1 MKQSSDQQGA
11 GQPQNGFLTES
22 ENLSSFFLSS
32 IKEVHDRA
40 EGLARHREFV
50 GKDTQKPFFMRSIMD
65 PQSGIEIDRNCP
77 LERVVVSLL
86 DCNCVQRLNDI
97 FQIGGGRRVYPD
109 AIHSRFGHSIGVG
122 VLTAKV
128 LSSMQARSR
137 DPHVKKQIEE
147 WGPVVVAFGVLH
159 DLGHVAPGSHIAQKV
174 WFPKQKDAHEEISR
188 RIVEQDAGL
197 REVLN
202 SVIGEGAAE
211 KLDSIMSECPS
222 VPRWTWQLVTAG
234 GWNVD
239 RGDWVGR
246 DSLMCGVNYGS
257 NDRVIIA
264 KGLAIRP
271 TPDGVGGDLVILE
284 SGVGALEP
292 FFSGRTALYK
302 NVYGHPVARIFE
314 ALYVLVGERARALY
328 RAGDIIFAD
337 ESMQAVLA
345 ADSSV
350 EVPLEHIMNMDEST
364 FRYHLKKWA
373 VGEDLALRE
382 LSHQILNRRKFMW
395 MSPSDENRAIVRKLV
410 QESGRD
416 ENYAM
421 LELPEQTINF
431 EKDLKKAP
439 LVMRADGSLLPL
451 IEVSGPL
458 GKLSELNHITL
469 KPLLAVSLEVCK
481 DLPKIQ

>member
-1 MKQSSDQQGA
+1 M
-11 GQPQNGFLTES
+11 
-22 ENLSSFFLSS
+22 
-32 IKEVHDRA
+32 
-40 EGLARHREFV
+40 
-50 GKDTQKPFFMRSIMD
+50 
-65 PQSGIEIDRNCP
+65 
-77 LERVVVSLL
+77 
-86 DCNCVQRLNDI
+86 
-97 FQIGGGRRVYPD
+97 
-109 AIHSRFGHSIGVG
+109 
-122 VLTAKV
+122 
-128 LSSMQARSR
+128 
-137 DPHVKKQIEE
+137 
-147 WGPVVVAFGVLH
+147 VAFGVLH

-188 RIVEQDAGL
+188 RIVKQDAGL

-264 KGLAIRP
+264 NGLAIRP

-458 GKLSELNHITL
+458 GKLSELNHIKL
-469 KPLLAVSLEVCK
+469 KPLLAVSLSICK
-481 DLPKIQ
+481 NLPVRH

>member
-1 MKQSSDQQGA
+1 MNQSSDQQGA

-97 FQIGGGRRVYPD
+97 SQIGGARRVYPD

-147 WGPVVVAFGVLH
+147 WGPVAVAFGVLH

-264 KGLAIRP
+264 NGLAIRP

-458 GKLSELNHITL
+458 GKLSELNHIKL
-469 KPLLAVSLEVCK
+469 KPLLAVSLAVCK

>member
-1 MKQSSDQQGA
+1 MNQSSDQHSA
-11 GQPQNGFLTES
+11 GQPQNGFLTNS

-97 FQIGGGRRVYPD
+97 FQIGGARRVYPD

-122 VLTAKV
+122 VLTAEV

-137 DPHVKKQIEE
+137 DPQVKKQIEE

-174 WFPKQKDAHEEISR
+174 WFPKEKDAHEAISR
-188 RIVEQDAGL
+188 RIVKHDAGL

-211 KLDSIMSECPS
+211 KLDSIMSECLS

-314 ALYVLVGERARALY
+314 AMYVLVGERARALY
-328 RAGDIIFAD
+328 RAGDLIFAD

-350 EVPLEHIMNMDEST
+350 DVPLKHIMNMNESWVS
-364 FRYHLKKWA
+364 YHLAKWA
-373 VGEDLALRE
+373 DGEDLPLRE
-382 LSHQILNRRKFMW
+382 LSHEILNRRPFRRVE
-395 MSPSDENRAIVRKLV
+395 PTDENRAMVRKLV
-410 QESGRD
+410 QDSGRD

-451 IEVSGPL
+451 IEVSTPL
-458 GKLSELNHITL
+458 GKLSELNHIKL
-469 KPLLAVSLEVCK
+469 KPLLAVSLSICK
-481 DLPKIQ
+481 NLPVRH

>member
-1 MKQSSDQQGA
+1 MNQSSDQHSA
-11 GQPQNGFLTES
+11 GQPQNGFLTNS

-77 LERVVVSLL
+77 LKRVVVSLL

-109 AIHSRFGHSIGVG
+109 AIHTRFGHSIGVG

-188 RIVEQDAGL
+188 RIVKQDAGL

-451 IEVSGPL
+451 IEVSTPL
-458 GKLSELNHITL
+458 GKLSELNHIKL
-469 KPLLAVSLEVCK
+469 KPLLAVSLSICK
-481 DLPKIQ
+481 NLPVRH

>member
-458 GKLSELNHITL
+458 GKLSELNHIKL
-469 KPLLAVSLEVCK
+469 KPLLAVSLSICK
-481 DLPKIQ
+481 NLPVRH

>member
-1 MKQSSDQQGA
+1 MNQSSDQHSA
-11 GQPQNGFLTES
+11 GQPQNGFLTNS

-40 EGLARHREFV
+40 EGLARHHEFV

-97 FQIGGGRRVYPD
+97 SQIGGARRVYPD

-122 VLTAKV
+122 VLTAEV

-137 DPHVKKQIEE
+137 DPQVKKQIEE

-188 RIVEQDAGL
+188 RIVKQDAGL

-264 KGLAIRP
+264 KALAIRP

-350 EVPLEHIMNMDEST
+350 EVPLEHIMNMDESSV
-364 FRYHLKKWA
+364 RYHLKKWA
-373 VGEDLALRE
+373 DGKDLALRE

-458 GKLSELNHITL
+458 GKLSELNHIKL
-469 KPLLAVSLEVCK
+469 KPLLAVSLSICK
-481 DLPKIQ
+481 NLPVRH

>member
-328 RAGDIIFAD
+328 RAGNIIFAD

-458 GKLSELNHITL
+458 GKLSELNHIKL
-469 KPLLAVSLEVCK
+469 KPLLAVSLAVCK

>member
-1 MKQSSDQQGA
+1 VNQSSEQHSA
-11 GQPQNGFLTES
+11 GQPPEGSQTNS

-77 LERVVVSLL
+77 LKRVVVSLL

-97 FQIGGGRRVYPD
+97 FQIGGARRVYPD
-109 AIHSRFGHSIGVG
+109 ATHSRFGHSIGVG
-122 VLTAKV
+122 VLTAEV
-128 LSSMQARSR
+128 LSSMKARSR
-137 DPHVKKQIEE
+137 DPQEKKQIEE

-174 WFPKQKDAHEEISR
+174 WFPKQNDAHEEISR
-188 RIVEQDAGL
+188 RIVKQDAGL

-211 KLDSIMSECPS
+211 KLDSIMSECLS

-246 DSLMCGVNYGS
+246 DSLMCGVNYGI

-284 SGVGALEP
+284 SGVEALEP

-302 NVYGHPVARIFE
+302 NVYGHSVASIFD
-314 ALYVLVGERARALY
+314 AMYVLVGERARALY
-328 RAGDIIFAD
+328 RAGDLIFAD

-345 ADSSV
+345 ANSSV
-350 EVPLEHIMNMDEST
+350 GVPLEHIMNMDESSV
-364 FRYHLKKWA
+364 RYHLKKWA

-382 LSHQILNRRKFMW
+382 LSYDILNRRPFRRVE
-395 MSPSDENRAIVRKLV
+395 PTEENRAIVRKLV

-451 IEVSGPL
+451 IEASGPL
-458 GKLSELNHITL
+458 GKLSELNHIKL
-469 KPLLAVSLEVCK
+469 KPLLAVSLSICNN
-481 DLPKIQ
+481 LPVRH

>member
-11 GQPQNGFLTES
+11 GQPQNGFLTNS

-97 FQIGGGRRVYPD
+97 FQIGGSRRVYPD

-128 LSSMQARSR
+128 LSSMQARNR

-159 DLGHVAPGSHIAQKV
+159 DLGHLAPGSHIAQKV

-202 SVIGEGAAE
+202 SEIGEGAAE

-264 KGLAIRP
+264 KALAIRP

-328 RAGDIIFAD
+328 SAGDLIFAD

-345 ADSSV
+345 ANSSV
-350 EVPLEHIMNMDEST
+350 DVPLKHIMNMDEST

-373 VGEDLALRE
+373 IGEDLALRE

-395 MSPSDENRAIVRKLV
+395 MSPSDQNRAIVRKLV

-431 EKDLKKAP
+431 ENDLKKAP

-451 IEVSGPL
+451 VELSGPL
-458 GKLSELNHITL
+458 GKLSELNHIKL
-469 KPLLAVSLEVCK
+469 KPLLAVSLEVCM

>member
-1 MKQSSDQQGA
+1 MNQSSEQHSA
-11 GQPQNGFLTES
+11 GQPQNGFLTNS

-77 LERVVVSLL
+77 LKRVVVSLL

-246 DSLMCGVNYGS
+246 DSLMCAVQYGS

-264 KGLAIRP
+264 NGLAIRP
-271 TPDGVGGDLVILE
+271 TPDGVGGDLVVLE
-284 SGVGALEP
+284 SGV
-292 FFSGRTALYK
+292 TALKSFFNGRADLYEI
-302 NVYGHPVARIFE
+302 VYGHPVARIFD
-314 ALYVLVGERARALY
+314 AMYVLVGERARALY
-328 RAGDIIFAD
+328 RAGDLLFAD

-350 EVPLEHIMNMDEST
+350 DVPLKHIMNMNEFWVS
-364 FRYHLKKWA
+364 YHLANWA
-373 VGEDLALRE
+373 GGKDLALRE
-382 LSHQILNRRKFMW
+382 LSCEILNRRSFKQV
-395 MSPSDENRAIVRKLV
+395 PLTDENRELLRKLV
-410 QESGRD
+410 QDSGRD

-421 LELPEQTINF
+421 LELPEQMINF

-458 GKLSELNHITL
+458 GKLSELNHIKL
-469 KPLLAVSLEVCK
+469 KPLLAVSLSICK
-481 DLPKIQ
+481 NLPVRH

>member
-1 MKQSSDQQGA
+1 MKQSSDQYSA

-50 GKDTQKPFFMRSIMD
+50 GKDTQKLFFMRSIMD

-188 RIVEQDAGL
+188 RIVKQDAGL

-264 KGLAIRP
+264 NGLAIRP

-458 GKLSELNHITL
+458 GKLSELNHIKL
-469 KPLLAVSLEVCK
+469 NPLLAVSLEVCK

>member
-11 GQPQNGFLTES
+11 GQPQNGFLTDS

-32 IKEVHDRA
+32 IKEVHDCA

-211 KLDSIMSECPS
+211 KLDSIMSESPS

-373 VGEDLALRE
+373 VGKDLALRE

-458 GKLSELNHITL
+458 GKLSELNHIKL
-469 KPLLAVSLEVCK
+469 KPLLAVSLAVCK